1 MTDTTQPNPDV
12 LENVLVCMEKLTSDI
27 KEIQKKG
34 ITTTKY
40 FDGFPSDFHSHLRFI
55 RLSLDVLDENVS
67 EVTTENL
74 FQSEQGGTMQ

>member
-1 MTDTTQPNPDV
+1 MTDTIQPNPNV
-12 LENVLVCMEKLTSDI
+12 LENALDFMEKLTKDI

-40 FDGFPSDFHSHLRFI
+40 FDGFPTDFHRHLRFT

-74 FQSEQGGTMQ
+74 FQSEQGGTVN